1 MSAMVV
7 IRCPETD
14 QEVPIGIKMD
24 LHSLAL
30 LPLTAMQLNCPAC
43 GGRHLWSK
51 KDAYLSLMRTDK
63 QSANR

>member
-1 MSAMVV
+1 MSALVV

-30 LPLTAMQLNCPAC
+30 LPTSAMKLNCPAC

-51 KDAYLSLMRTDK
+51 KDAYLSLMPTGKAPAKR
-63 QSANR
+63 